1 MNTTQLMARLLAAA
15 TLSAAAVMSAQA
27 ADPKPATPTA
37 TAAALDDAAVTEK
50 IKAAL
55 AEHKQVEVNTTQGV
69 VVLSGPVAS
78 SDDASR
84 VIEMASTVAG
94 VKQVKSELTV
104 AAK

>member
-1 MNTTQLMARLLAAA
+1 MARLLAAA

-27 ADPKPATPTA
+27 ADPKPAIPS
-37 TAAALDDAAVTEK
+37 AAAAAIDDAAVTEK
-50 IKAAL
+50 IKTAL

-84 VIEMASTVAG
+84 VIEMASSVAG